1 MELAI
6 VTGASRGLGAALT
19 KRLLL
24 QGMNVIGISRKDNKE
39 LRETAEQYQEHYHYY
54 TCDLANIQDVEKV
67 FKQVA
72 DKAFDGTFEKVFL
85 VNNAGV
91 VSPIDTAGNYDVS
104 ALTNHIQVNQLA
116 PMTTTSLLIAEAEK
130 SSIPLVVVNVTSGAA
145 NRSVY
150 GWSAYSSTKAAINRF
165 TQTVALEQ
173 NAKETGNKAVL
184 YDPGKMDTDMQGAI
198 RSSSEEQFQDVE
210 QFKQLKQ
217 ENQLRGAEIVADHLV
232 SVLNLGV
239 RLESGKIYSIKDA
252 E

>member
-24 QGMNVIGISRKDNKE
+24 QGTNVIGISREENQE
-39 LRETAEQYQEHYHYY
+39 LLEIAKKNQIYFQHYK
-54 TCDLANIQDVEKV
+54 CDLADTREVEKV
-67 FKQVA
+67 FNKVA
-72 DKAFDGTFEKVFL
+72 NKAFDGTFEKVYL
-85 VNNAGV
+85 INNAGV
-91 VSPIDTAGNYDVS
+91 VSPIDIAGNYDTATLS
-104 ALTNHIQVNQLA
+104 KHIQVNQLA
-116 PMTTTSLLIAEAEK
+116 PMTTTNILIAEAEK
-130 SSIPLVVVNVTSGAA
+130 SSLPLVVVNVTSGAA

-173 NAKETGNKAVL
+173 SAKETGNKAVL
-184 YDPGKMDTDMQGAI
+184 YDPGKMDTDMQGTI

-217 ENQLRGAEIVADHLV
+217 ANQLRGAEIVADHLV

-239 RLESGKIYSIKDA
+239 RLESGKTYSIKDA
-252 E
+252 N